1 MSADAG
7 WKQPVLLATTANIT
21 LSGEQT
27 IDGVLTSEDRVLVK
41 NQTDTAENGIYV
53 SSSGAWERAT
63 DFDASPDFVT
73 GTAVYITSGSTNSG
87 KQYNCTVSAE
97 PPVVGTST
105 VTWTAFTPSSS
116 LGADLTAVEA
126 LTGTGIVRRTVNSP
140 ETWTTGTLVT
150 NAESA
155 DMAQSTI
162 KGRAAAAGTGVPTD
176 LTATQATAILNVVA
190 QDLKGLVPGP
200 TAAEIAANKVLR
212 ADATWVAGAGDLLAA
227 NNLSDVAVA
236 ATAFANIKQAATDA
250 ASGVVE
256 LATDAEAI
264 TGTDTARAP
273 AVSSMTAAIK
283 ARTEAFTIPVTD
295 ENAVV
300 ISGTN
305 KITFRLPYA
314 MTLTAVRGSLTTA
327 QTSGAVVTV
336 DVNEAGVSVI
346 STKLTIDNGEKTS
359 TTAAVP
365 VVISDTALADDA
377 EITIDVD
384 AVGDGTARG
393 LKVYLIGTRV

>member
-1 MSADAG
+1 MSAERG

-21 LSGEQT
+21 LSAEQT
-27 IDGVLTSEDRVLVK
+27 IDGTLTSEDRVLVK
-41 NQTDTAENGIYV
+41 DQTDTTENGIYV

-63 DFDASPDFVT
+63 DFDAAQDFLT
-73 GTAVYITSGSTNSG
+73 GTAVYVTGGSTNAG

-105 VTWTAFTPSSS
+105 ITWAEFTPSSS
-116 LGADLTAVEA
+116 LGGDLTAVEA
-126 LTGTGIVRRTVNSP
+126 LATTGIVRRTALN
-140 ETWTTGTLVT
+140 TWTAGTLVT

-162 KGRAAAAGTGVPTD
+162 KGRAVGAGTGVPTD

-236 ATAFANIKQAATDA
+236 ATAFDNIKQAATDA
-250 ASGVVE
+250 YAGTAE

-264 TGTDTARAP
+264 TGTDTARVP

-283 ARTEAFTIPVTD
+283 ARTESLIIPVTD
-295 ENAVV
+295 ENSVV

-305 KITFRLPYA
+305 KITFRMPYA
-314 MTLTAVRGSLTTA
+314 MTLSAVRASLTVA
-327 QTSGAVVTV
+327 QTSGTVVTV
-336 DVNEAGVSVI
+336 DINESGTTVI

-365 VVISDTALADDA
+365 AVISDSAIADDA